1 MSEIKKPLTKESPS
15 NPPKEGKKV
24 EQSFE
29 TIKQMNLLE
38 INELVEKLKT
48 EYKIGEA
55 AVMPQTGAASAS
67 EKTEE
72 KGGNVSVRIVE
83 IKETGVNKIK
93 IYGVIKDLIN
103 ELQGESIN
111 IVQAKKKTE
120 EGDKIILT
128 NIPREKAENV
138 KKQLAEKKVEVEIK

>member
-1 MSEIKKPLTKESPS
+1 MSEIKKTATKNPSTKEES
-15 NPPKEGKKV
+15 KV

-29 TIKQMNLLE
+29 VIKKMTLPE

-48 EYKIGEA
+48 EYQIGEA
-55 AVMPQTGAASAS
+55 VALPQTAVAAN

-72 KGGNVSVRIVE
+72 KGGEVSVRVVE

-93 IYGVIKDLIN
+93 IYGLIKDLIN

-111 IVQAKKKTE
+111 IVQAKKKAE
-120 EGDKIILT
+120 EGDKVILT

>member
-1 MSEIKKPLTKESPS
+1 MSEIKKPLNKENLSNSPG
-15 NPPKEGKKV
+15 EGKKV

-29 TIKQMNLLE
+29 TIKQMTLLE

-48 EYKIGEA
+48 EYKVGEA
-55 AVMPQTGAASAS
+55 VAMPQTGASTS
-67 EKTEE
+67 EKPEE
-72 KGGNVSVRIVE
+72 KGGNVSVKIVE

-111 IVQAKKKTE
+111 IIQAKKKAE